1 MQDEEGFINLKGELV
16 MKKSMLLVLSAM
28 LLFTFALAGCGN
40 KSGGTN
46 AGGGEGAE
54 GGGKKLKVGM
64 VTDMGSVNDK
74 SFNQSAWEGLQK
86 LRDDLGYEVKYLEPK
101 NDGEVEPNLNQFVKG
116 GYDLTWAT
124 AATLDKAVTKIAQE
138 NPDSKLGIVDS
149 DIIVPNVAS
158 VSFKENEGA
167 FLVGVIAGSMTKSNK
182 IGFVGGMEIPV
193 IKRFEAGFRE
203 GVKAVNPDASF
214 KAIYTGQFT
223 RVDMGKSAAS
233 TLYDDGVDIIF
244 HASGLTGNGVF
255 NEAKERVKRGDRVW
269 VIGVDKDQSL
279 EFGDDVTL
287 TSMIKKVDEAVYT
300 ISKALADGN
309 FPGGKV
315 TSMGLKEKG
324 VDIAPTSDKNV
335 PKDILD
341 KVEEYRAKIMNGEI
355 EVPTT

>member
-1 MQDEEGFINLKGELV
+1 

-54 GGGKKLKVGM
+54 DGGKKLKVGM

-86 LRDDLGYEVKYLEPK
+86 LRDDFGYEVKYLEPK

-138 NPDSKLGIVDS
+138 NPNSKLGIVDS

-287 TSMIKKVDEAVYT
+287 TSMIKKVDEVVYT

-309 FPGGKV
+309 FPGGQV

-335 PKDILD
+335 PKDVLD
-341 KVEEYRAKIMNGEI
+341 KVEEYRAKIVNGEI

>member
-1 MQDEEGFINLKGELV
+1 

-46 AGGGEGAE
+46 AVDGE

-86 LRDDLGYEVKYLEPK
+86 LRDDFGFEVKYLEPK
-101 NDGEVEPNLNQFVKG
+101 NDGEIYPSLNQFVKG

-124 AATLDKAVTKIAQE
+124 AYTLDDAVTKIANE
-138 NPDSKLGIVDS
+138 NPNAKLGIVDS
-149 DIIVPNVAS
+149 EIIVPNVAS
-158 VSFKENEGA
+158 VAFKENEGA

-182 IGFVGGMEIPV
+182 IGFVGGMENSV
-193 IKRFEAGFRE
+193 IKRFEVGFRE

-233 TLYDDGVDIIF
+233 ILYDDGVDIIF

-255 NEAKERVKRGDRVW
+255 NEAKERVTRGDRVW

-309 FPGGKV
+309 FPSGKV
-315 TSMGLKEKG
+315 TSMGLKEQG

-335 PKDILD
+335 PKEVLD
-341 KVEEYRAKIMNGEI
+341 KVEEYRAKIINGEI
-355 EVPTT
+355 QVPTT